1 MNDGKNIPKIRVA
14 VRKRPL
20 SKKEIQKND
29 IDIIESKGNTVV
41 VKELKNK
48 VDLTKYI
55 EEHHFNFD
63 SVFSDDSTNENIYL
77 ELVRPMVEAAFETK
91 AKITCFAYGQTGS
104 GKTFTMMGPGN
115 NKDFS
120 TPGLYLLS
128 AFDIINYLEKDE
140 YKHLEIW
147 VSFYEIYCNKLHD
160 LLNDRNL
167 LHAREDGKQNICIV
181 GLQERQISSLKE
193 LMNII
198 ESGLKTRTTGVTGAN
213 TDSSR
218 SHAVLQIN
226 IKDKNGNPNGKISFI
241 DLAGS
246 ERAVDTI
253 DTNKQTK

>member
-1 MNDGKNIPKIRVA
+1 
-14 VRKRPL
+14 
-20 SKKEIQKND
+20 
-29 IDIIESKGNTVV
+29 
-41 VKELKNK
+41 
-48 VDLTKYI
+48 
-55 EEHHFNFD
+55 
-63 SVFSDDSTNENIYL
+63 
-77 ELVRPMVEAAFETK
+77 MVEIAFESK

-104 GKTFTMMGPGN
+104 GKTYTMMGPGGS
-115 NKDFS
+115 KDS
-120 TPGLYLLS
+120 SAPGLYLLS
-128 AFDIINYLEKDE
+128 AFDIINNLEKDE
-140 YKHLEIW
+140 YKHLELW

-160 LLNDRNL
+160 LLKDRNL

-181 GLQERQISSLKE
+181 GLEEKPVITLKE

-218 SHAVLQIN
+218 SHAVLQIQL
-226 IKDKNGNPNGKISFI
+226 KDRINGSTAGKISFI